1 MKISNIIRKTFAPL
15 IVTRHFEVLGSAL
28 TQVYKAVELAYE
40 PNRAITP
47 TVILPMVS
55 ITDPDG
61 VYPSGAANMALGGIK
76 WYIGGVDIT
85 TTQDYANG
93 LYSIDLSDTAMR
105 GSLTVLKNV
114 SSEAPILLSFRAV
127 LPDTRRGIN
136 ITVAID
142 GIMLST
148 QAVASDKYT
157 LELNQPVEYV
167 YNPLTGSGPEITF
180 TAVAF
185 RGADVIAN
193 NTAGIT
199 FQMLK
204 NVAGSFVAATTANCP
219 ELISAALGAFIFDVR
234 MIQKN
239 DYMIKMLKS
248 SVEVAAVQF
257 AVVRQYP
264 VFTLDM
270 MSYGDVQNKQAVIPA
285 KAIMHIRA
293 AVVSNPA
300 LYFSIVWH
308 TVSAAKGDVTHN
320 MGETAEIPA
329 QKTGIDTSACE
340 IYCEVNEKPAMQL
353 AGNSA
358 GVAYMN
364 SAGVAYINN

>member
-1 MKISNIIRKTFAPL
+1 MKVSQHIKRTFAPL

-55 ITDPDG
+55 VTDPDG
-61 VYPSGAANMALGGIK
+61 VYPNGAANMALGGIK
-76 WYIGGVDIT
+76 WYVGGVDIT

-93 LYSIDLSDTAMR
+93 LYSIDLSDTSMR

-114 SSEAPILLSFRAV
+114 SSEAPILLSFRAT

-136 ITVAID
+136 ISVAID

-157 LELNQPVEYV
+157 LELNQPVEYIH
-167 YNPLTGSGPEITF
+167 NPLTASANEVTF

-199 FQMLK
+199 FSILK
-204 NVAGSFVAATTANCP
+204 NVAGSFVAATSANCP
-219 ELISAALGAFIFDVR
+219 ELISSALGAFVFDVR
-234 MIQKN
+234 MIQKA
-239 DYMIKMLKS
+239 DYMIKLLKA

-257 AVVRQYP
+257 SVIRQYP

-270 MSYGDVQNKQAVIPA
+270 MSYGDVQSKQAVIPA
-285 KAIMHIRA
+285 KAILHTRGT
-293 AVVSNPA
+293 VVSNPA

-308 TVSAAKGDVTHN
+308 TVSTAKGDVTHN

-329 QKTGIDTSACE
+329 DKTGIDTSACE
-340 IYCEVNEKPAMQL
+340 IYCDVNEKPAMKL
-353 AGNSA
+353 TGNSA

-364 SAGVAYINN
+364 SLGEPYINN

>member
-1 MKISNIIRKTFAPL
+1 MKISNTIRKTFAPL

-40 PNRAITP
+40 PNRTITP
-47 TVILPMVS
+47 TVILPLVS
-55 ITDPDG
+55 VTDPDG
-61 VYPSGAANMALGGIK
+61 VYPNGPANLSLGGIK
-76 WYIGGVDIT
+76 WYVGGVDIT
-85 TTQDYANG
+85 TTQDYING
-93 LYSIDLSDTAMR
+93 LYAIDYSDTSAR
-105 GSLTVLKNV
+105 GSLTIYKNV
-114 SSEAPILLSFRAV
+114 SSEAPVLLSFRAT

-136 ITVAID
+136 LSIAIE

-157 LELNQPVEYV
+157 LELNQPVEYIH
-167 YNPLTGSGPEITF
+167 NPITAATNEVTF
-180 TAVAF
+180 IAVAF
-185 RGADVIAN
+185 RGADIIAN
-193 NTAGIT
+193 NTSGIT
-199 FQMLK
+199 FSLLK
-204 NVAGSFVAATTANCP
+204 NVAGSFVAATSDNCH
-219 ELISAALGAFIFDVR
+219 ELISSALGAFVFDVR

-239 DYMIKMLKS
+239 DYMIKLLKA

-257 AVVRQYP
+257 SVVRQYP
-264 VFTLDM
+264 VFTLDL
-270 MSYGDVQNKQAVIPA
+270 MSYGDVQSKQAVIPA
-285 KAIMHIRA
+285 KAVIHTRGT
-293 AVVSNPA
+293 VVSNPA

-308 TVSAAKGDVTHN
+308 TVTTTKGDVTHN

-353 AGNSA
+353 SSNSG

-364 SAGVAYINN
+364 FSGIPYINN

>member
-1 MKISNIIRKTFAPL
+1 MKISNIIRKSFAPL

-55 ITDPDG
+55 VTDPDG
-61 VYPSGAANMALGGIK
+61 VYPNGAANVALGSIK
-76 WYIGGVDIT
+76 WYISGVDIT

-93 LYSIDLSDTAMR
+93 LYSIDLSDTSMR
-105 GSLTVLKNV
+105 GSLTVQKNV
-114 SSEAPILLSFRAV
+114 SSEAPLLLSFRAV

-157 LELNQPVEYV
+157 LELNQPVEYIH
-167 YNPLTGSGPEITF
+167 NPLTAVANEVTF

-185 RGADVIAN
+185 RGADIIAN

-199 FQMLK
+199 FSILK
-204 NVAGSFVAATTANCP
+204 NVAGSFVAATSANCP
-219 ELISAALGAFIFDVR
+219 ELISSALGAFVFDVR
-234 MIQKN
+234 IIQKN
-239 DYMIKMLKS
+239 DYMIKLLKS
-248 SVEVAAVQF
+248 AVEVAAVQF
-257 AVVRQYP
+257 SVVRQYP
-264 VFTLDM
+264 VFTVDM
-270 MSYGDVQNKQAVIPA
+270 MSYGDVQSKQAVIPA
-285 KAIMHIRA
+285 KAIMHIRG
-293 AVVSNPA
+293 AVVSSPA

-308 TVSAAKGDVTHN
+308 TVSTAKGDITHN

-340 IYCEVNEKPAMQL
+340 IYCEVNEKPAMKL
-353 AGNSA
+353 SGNNS